1 MELCARSIK
10 SQEGSRLWLRRTR
23 TLCKFNCGKER
34 CAGALRLCGKARQ
47 STPGARAEG
56 AAQECS
62 WEKVCGRWRKTFVMW
77 QGAAA
82 GSTAK
87 RTKDSSSSKWFHAAA
102 VTAGGERS
110 WISVAVNLSTT
121 TSDHRIGDSAKDH
134 SSHGCIRRP
143 APLVVFV
150 SRRAIESKA
159 AGAWRATAVGQKT
172 EVADAHET
180 FGKQVPQESAQE
192 FIER

>member
-62 WEKVCGRWRKTFVMW
+62 WEKVCGRWRKTFVMR
-77 QGAAA
+77 QGTAA

-121 TSDHRIGDSAKDH
+121 TIGPPHWGQRQRPLESWVHKASCSAGGFCVTP
-134 SSHGCIRRP
+134 SN
-143 APLVVFV
+143 
-150 SRRAIESKA
+150 
-159 AGAWRATAVGQKT
+159 
-172 EVADAHET
+172 
-180 FGKQVPQESAQE
+180 
-192 FIER
+192 